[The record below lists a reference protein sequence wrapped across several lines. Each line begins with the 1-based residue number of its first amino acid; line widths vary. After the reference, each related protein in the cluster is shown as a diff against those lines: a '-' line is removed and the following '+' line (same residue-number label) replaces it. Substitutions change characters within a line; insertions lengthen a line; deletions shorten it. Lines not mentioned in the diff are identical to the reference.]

1 MSQYILA
8 NGTELRVGRE
18 SHTGLLQFIAPEEG
32 GNIHASLSG
41 RFTSQKYL
49 DQAWRSYENN
59 VAKDPRTRQ
68 PLSEAKSAFEE
79 PKKERPVLKTKKVKS
94 KEEA

>member
-1 MSQYILA
+1 MSYTLA

-49 DQAWRSYENN
+49 DQAWGIYKTT
-59 VAKDPRTRQ
+59 VAEDKRTRQ
-68 PLSEAKSAFEE
+68 PLSEAKSAFDEK
-79 PKKERPVLKTKKVKS
+79 PKERPVLKTKKVSKP
-94 KEEA
+94 KEE